1 MRVLIVYASRSGAT
15 REIAERIAC
24 ILLRLRLETTVQPAQ
39 RADDPAGYDVAVI
52 GSDTYYSRWMK
63 PATKFVRRYRD
74 ALANRPVWFF
84 SSGSLGSEA
93 NSAQDGGTHAVAQ
106 PKEIA
111 EFSQTVKL
119 RGHHVFIGALDPNK
133 LGFTDRIRLKLAAN
147 RDKVLF
153 PVGDFRDW
161 NDVEA
166 WAFSIARTLTQ
177 SANRAQPDSRYANC
191 CS

>member
-1 MRVLIVYASRSGAT
+1 MRVLIVYASRYGVT
-15 REIAERIAC
+15 QEIAEHIGC
-24 ILLRLRLETTVQPAQ
+24 TLLKLRLETTVQPAQ

-63 PATKFVRRYRD
+63 PATKCVRRYRD

-93 NSAQDGGTHAVAQ
+93 NNAQDRSTRAVAQ

-111 EFSQTVKL
+111 EFRQTIKL
-119 RGHHVFIGALDPNK
+119 RDHHVFIGALDPNK
-133 LGFTDRIRLKLAAN
+133 LGFTDRLRLKLAAN
-147 RDKVLF
+147 RDKALF
-153 PVGDFRDW
+153 PLGDFRDW

-166 WAFSIARTLTQ
+166 WATNIAHALKW
-177 SANRAQPDSRYANC
+177 SSNPVA
-191 CS
+191 